1 MITTALSNISRKSVV
16 LILDG
21 LGDLPSAFL
30 DGRTPLEAAR
40 TPTLDR
46 LAGAG
51 FYGLADPV
59 GKGKIPNT
67 HSGCGVL
74 MGVLPSDLDHL
85 KRGPVEAS
93 GAGRVLGTDEIA
105 VRANFATLEDHPAGL
120 NIIDRRAGR
129 INAGTEKLA
138 VGLERVDLGD
148 GISGA
153 LLPTDQHRCVL
164 VFSGRGLDP
173 RVGDTDPGDRGLPA
187 CVKPCEPLA
196 DAAKLTAGKIDRF
209 LQLARE
215 HLLGHPLNLEREAAG
230 LLPANGIITRGAGR
244 GFSLENALTSKGMNA
259 AVVAGCNTVIGLA
272 RTLGFESIT
281 DSRFTADADTDID
294 AKFRAAL
301 SALERH
307 DIVYVH
313 IKAPDLFA
321 HDHQPELK
329 KAFLERVDRSSG
341 VLERA
346 GVVIALASDHSTDSN
361 TGAHTADPVPT
372 LLFDPSTVSGDR
384 ERPPNFGEK
393 ACASGTMP
401 RQSSHQLLLR
411 LLEKVT

>member
-1 MITTALSNISRKSVV
+1 M
-16 LILDG
+16 ILDG
-21 LGDLPSAFL
+21 LGDLPSAAL
-30 DGRTPLEAAR
+30 NGQTPLEAAR
-40 TPTLDR
+40 TPMLDR

-51 FYGLADPV
+51 FYGLVDPV

-74 MGVLPSDLDHL
+74 MGVLPADLGQL

-93 GAGRVLGTDEIA
+93 GAGRVLGVNEIA
-105 VRANFATLEDHPAGL
+105 VRANFATLEEQKGRL
-120 NIIDRRAGR
+120 NIVDRRAGR
-129 INAGTEKLA
+129 IAAGTEKLA
-138 VGLERVDLGD
+138 IGLEKTDLGD
-148 GISGA
+148 GISGE
-153 LLPTDQHRCVL
+153 LLPTDQHRCVV
-164 VFSGRGLDP
+164 VFSGPGLDP
-173 RVGDTDPGDRGLPA
+173 RIGDTDPGDRGLPA
-187 CVKPCEPLA
+187 CVSPCEPLA
-196 DAAKLTAGKIDRF
+196 HAAELTACKVDLF
-209 LQLARE
+209 LQVARKHLA
-215 HLLGHPLNLEREAAG
+215 GHPVNMEREAAG

-244 GFSLENALTSKGMNA
+244 GFNLENILTSMGMSA

-301 SALERH
+301 TALERH

-329 KAFLERVDRSSG
+329 KMFLERVDRSIG
-341 VLERA
+341 ILKQA
-346 GVVIALASDHSTDSN
+346 GVVIALASDHSTDSHS
-361 TGAHTADPVPT
+361 GAHTADPVPA
-372 LLFDPSTVSGDR
+372 LLFGPSNVSRDS
-384 ERPPNFGEK
+384 EQLPNFGEK

-411 LLEKVT
+411 LLESVA